1 MNNPLRA
8 GATYFAVIFAL
19 GFVLGTIRVLVLL
32 PRVGETTA
40 VLLEGPLILT
50 ASWFACRFLI
60 KTFRVAPAFAARLLM
75 GASALALLLFAEFGL
90 GVYGFNRS
98 VAEHFAH
105 YATTPGALGLAGQ
118 VVFGLFPIMQL
129 LIGRRNG

>member
-1 MNNPLRA
+1 MSNSLRA

-32 PRVGETTA
+32 PRVGETVA

-50 ASWFACRFLI
+50 ASWFTCRFLI
-60 KTFRVAPAFAARLLM
+60 AKFRVTPLLSARLMM
-75 GASALALLLFAEFGL
+75 GGSALTLLLLAEFAL

-118 VVFGLFPIMQL
+118 IVFGLFPIMQL
-129 LIGRRNG
+129 LTGHRND